1 MKRGPKWF
9 AQKAGRRDANHA
21 SIRDALRA
29 LGHKVID
36 TAGVGDDV
44 PDLCVY
50 VLAPRRVRVAPWLA
64 PVWLEVKTPEGE
76 ATPGQ
81 LDWAAEAKRWGIK
94 HAFVESLAEALEV
107 LR

>member
-1 MKRGPKWF
+1 MKRTGQFF
-9 AQKAGRRDANHA
+9 ALKRGRRDANHA
-21 SIRDALRA
+21 PIRDALRA

-50 VLAPRRVRVAPWLA
+50 ARALRRVRGALWLA
-64 PVWLEVKTPEGE
+64 PVWLEVKTPDG
-76 ATPGQ
+76 APTPGQ
-81 LDWAAEAKRWGIK
+81 LAWAAEARRLGIK
-94 HAFVESLAEALEV
+94 HAFVETLDEALEA